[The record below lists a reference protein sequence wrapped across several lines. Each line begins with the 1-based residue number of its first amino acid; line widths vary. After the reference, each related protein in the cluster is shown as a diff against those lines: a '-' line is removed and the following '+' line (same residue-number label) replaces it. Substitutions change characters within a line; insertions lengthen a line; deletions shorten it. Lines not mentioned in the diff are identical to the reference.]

1 MNFNK
6 DISKKTKLLLICGPA
21 GSILFTVM
29 FLIQG
34 AIREDYT
41 ALRFP
46 ISSLSIGNAGW
57 IQISNFIISGTLIFL
72 FAFGLRQS
80 TLLLKGSLWTSR
92 LIGAVGLGL
101 IGAGIFSSDPV
112 FGYPITSPL
121 AIAQFTVHGH
131 LHDFF
136 SIFVFICLPIA
147 CFKFHN
153 RFKES
158 NEKGWA
164 RYSLFS
170 GIAMLVAFFL
180 AAVGF
185 KQTPGF
191 IEVAGVF
198 QRLSIIIG
206 FGWMTMLAFYI
217 INAFETGSKKL

>member
-6 DISKKTKLLLICGPA
+6 YISKKTKFLLFCGPA
-21 GSILFTVM
+21 GSILFIVM

-41 ALRFP
+41 PLRFP
-46 ISSLSIGNAGW
+46 ISSLSIGTLGW
-57 IQISNFIISGTLIFL
+57 IQITNFIISGTLIFL
-72 FAFGLRQS
+72 FAFGLRQA
-80 TLLLKGSLWTSR
+80 TLLIKGSLWISR

-136 SIFVFICLPIA
+136 SIFVFICSPIV
-147 CFKFHN
+147 CFKFRS

-158 NEKGWA
+158 GENGWA
-164 RYSLFS
+164 TYSLFS
-170 GIAMLVAFFL
+170 GIGILISFFL
-180 AAVGF
+180 AAIGF

-191 IEVAGVF
+191 VEVAGVF

-206 FGWMTMLAFYI
+206 FAWITMLAFHI
-217 INAFETGSKKL
+217 INASEIEAKKL